1 MAPDNLAAHRSLA
14 SRPRRS
20 KRRDRVVR
28 GHANENPRH
37 DGHRWI
43 HRGSVGY
50 DGCLTFRNT
59 MTGMTA
65 GDYFMI
71 GFVFAAYAIG
81 PLMAGLLV
89 RRINRSGLFDH
100 PEE

>member
-1 MAPDNLAAHRSLA
+1 
-14 SRPRRS
+14 
-20 KRRDRVVR
+20 
-28 GHANENPRH
+28 
-37 DGHRWI
+37 
-43 HRGSVGY
+43 
-50 DGCLTFRNT
+50 